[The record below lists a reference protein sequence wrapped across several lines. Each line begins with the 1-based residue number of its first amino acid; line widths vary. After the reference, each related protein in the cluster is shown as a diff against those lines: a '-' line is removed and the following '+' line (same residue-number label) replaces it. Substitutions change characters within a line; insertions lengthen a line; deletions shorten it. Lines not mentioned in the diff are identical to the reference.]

1 MPPSGAYADL
11 LPPFSS
17 GARAEP
23 TANDA
28 HPALIVAVAPSDVQR
43 FPDAPFMR
51 FAARNTADALRLME
65 RWRPRVVVV
74 DWEVPDF
81 DGLQIC
87 AAAHRMPGTGVLVTT
102 AVPDDA
108 PAALKA
114 GCHAVL
120 LKPLNM
126 NLVAARLGRLSRE
139 LPTATATRGMSETLG
154 HGGTNRP
161 WPEMACPQCAQTG
174 TVGFEYASHRR
185 TWYACLSCDSVWVGP
200 RLE

>member
-1 MPPSGAYADL
+1 MLPSGAYADP

-28 HPALIVAVAPSDVQR
+28 HPALIVAVAPADVER
-43 FPDAPFMR
+43 FSVDQFVR
-51 FAARNTADALRLME
+51 FVARNTADAIKLME

-74 DWEVPDF
+74 DWDVPDF
-81 DGLQIC
+81 DGRHIC
-87 AAAHRMPGTGVLVTT
+87 EAAQQMRGTGVLVTT
-102 AVPDDA
+102 AVPDHA

-114 GCHAVL
+114 GCHALL
-120 LKPLNM
+120 LKPLNT
-126 NLVAARLGRLSRE
+126 NLIAARLGRLSRE
-139 LPTATATRGMSETLG
+139 LPAATLIRGISEKLG
-154 HGGTNRP
+154 HGGTNRT

-185 TWYACLSCDSVWVGP
+185 TWYACLSCDSVWVGT
-200 RLE
+200 RQE